1 MKRTR
6 RTYSRDY
13 KLAAVKKVIEQG
25 LSYAEVARDLGIGD
39 TLIHNW
45 RKAFEADGTLQA
57 EVTQSPSVEAELK
70 RLREENRQLKMERD
84 MLNKTTTE
92 LSFRIPGRR
101 QWSERQVAFQNRI
114 SSALTVKVLRGIAVR
129 TASFVMIALAS
140 VEGIKTISVIDGFP
154 VSILFILVVPDA
166 DRSSAQAIRSR
177 GFLTFAVA

>member
-6 RTYSRDY
+6 RTCSRDY

-57 EVTQSPSVEAELK
+57 EVAQSPSVEAELK

-84 MLNKTTTE
+84 ILKKAT
-92 LSFRIPGRR
+92 
-101 QWSERQVAFQNRI
+101 AFF
-114 SSALTVKVLRGIAVR
+114 VKENG
-129 TASFVMIALAS
+129 
-140 VEGIKTISVIDGFP
+140 
-154 VSILFILVVPDA
+154 
-166 DRSSAQAIRSR
+166 
-177 GFLTFAVA
+177 